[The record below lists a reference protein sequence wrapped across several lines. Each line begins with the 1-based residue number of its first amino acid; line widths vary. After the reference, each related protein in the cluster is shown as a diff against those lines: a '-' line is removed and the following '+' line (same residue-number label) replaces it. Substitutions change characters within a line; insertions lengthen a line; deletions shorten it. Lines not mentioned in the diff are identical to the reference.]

1 MANITN
7 NFAEGSCTFQAVSS
21 QNGDVTINGPI
32 YQGET
37 KPKDQTPN
45 NPSDIGSPLYLSENA
60 SKIDLIRIMNAWYE
74 CGKVVDVN
82 GAKPTKKVFFTWVG
96 KLFNIKLSD
105 YDKDLSNSISSGV
118 AIDKQTQIFEELKEK
133 HNSIYRNSLHK

>member
-7 NFAEGSCTFQAVSS
+7 NFAEGSCTFQAGSS

-37 KPKDQTPN
+37 KPKEQTPN
-45 NPSDIGSPLYLSENA
+45 NLSDIGSPLQLSKNA

-82 GAKPTKKVFFTWVG
+82 GAKPTKR
-96 KLFNIKLSD
+96 
-105 YDKDLSNSISSGV
+105 ISSHGL
-118 AIDKQTQIFEELKEK
+118 ANSSILTFRTMTKTFQTQ
-133 HNSIYRNSLHK
+133 

>member
-7 NFAEGSCTFQAVSS
+7 NFAEGSCTFQAGSS

-45 NPSDIGSPLYLSENA
+45 NPSDIGSPL
-60 SKIDLIRIMNAWYE
+60 
-74 CGKVVDVN
+74 
-82 GAKPTKKVFFTWVG
+82 
-96 KLFNIKLSD
+96 
-105 YDKDLSNSISSGV
+105 
-118 AIDKQTQIFEELKEK
+118 
-133 HNSIYRNSLHK
+133 